1 MMARFVRAVLASI
14 AAACVLSAAGA
25 ANAQELELTGPLKG
39 APASRHLRLYREG
52 RFELQPT
59 ASFTLLD
66 EYRRTMLFGA
76 RANYNI
82 RDWIA
87 IGVWGAYGAVSSNTN
102 LASEI
107 DSTAPR
113 DPLTAI
119 NVNHTGGT
127 IVNGQMV
134 NQPYGNASFVSQTA
148 KLNWVLAPQ
157 LTFIPFRGKLAIFNK
172 IFVDT
177 DFYVAAGP
185 AFVGI
190 QERQNCGPASGSS
203 VECSDPAS
211 FALDSKTKITATFGV
226 GFTFYP
232 SDFVSFGVE
241 YRGLPF
247 SWNRAGFDCCGSG
260 TNGKFP
266 DGSITSA
273 DDTFKFNQM
282 VTISIGISLPTAPRI
297 SE

>member
-1 MMARFVRAVLASI
+1 MMARFVRVVLASI
-14 AAACVLSAAGA
+14 AAAGVLSVAAA

-39 APASRHLRLYREG
+39 APAARHMRLYREG
-52 RFELQPT
+52 RFEIQPT

-66 EYRRTMLFGA
+66 EYRRTILFGA
-76 RANYNI
+76 RANYNL

-87 IGVWGAYGAVSSNTN
+87 IGVWGAFGAISTNTN

-107 DSTAPR
+107 NSTAPR
-113 DPLTAI
+113 DDLTAI
-119 NVNHTGGT
+119 NVNHSGG
-127 IVNGQMV
+127 
-134 NQPYGNASFVSQTA
+134 PSPAAYGNEPFTAQTA

-190 QERQNCGPASGSS
+190 SERANCGPAAGGNAPA
-203 VECSDPAS
+203 CSDPSS
-211 FALDSKTKITATFGV
+211 FVLTGKTKATATFGV

-232 SDFVSFGVE
+232 SNFVSFGVE
-241 YRGLPF
+241 YRALPF
-247 SWNRAGFDCCGSG
+247 SWNRAGFDSRGAG
-260 TNGKFP
+260 TNDNYP

-282 VTISIGISLPTAPRI
+282 VTISVGISLPTAPRI